1 MRHPMLMW
9 ADADAA
15 SGDESDFQAWAEFDA
30 QVKTAGAFVLNGALA
45 PAAPGA
51 RVGGAGHMSE
61 HARGSSPAKPEVPRR
76 SSSGQS
82 MRGAREAGRATG
94 HYVPLSFIYSG
105 HLQNAT

>member
-30 QVKTAGAFVLNGALA
+30 QVKTAGAFVPNGALA

-51 RVGGAGHMSE
+51 RVSGA
-61 HARGSSPAKPEVPRR
+61 
-76 SSSGQS
+76 
-82 MRGAREAGRATG
+82 AT
-94 HYVPLSFIYSG
+94 
-105 HLQNAT
+105 